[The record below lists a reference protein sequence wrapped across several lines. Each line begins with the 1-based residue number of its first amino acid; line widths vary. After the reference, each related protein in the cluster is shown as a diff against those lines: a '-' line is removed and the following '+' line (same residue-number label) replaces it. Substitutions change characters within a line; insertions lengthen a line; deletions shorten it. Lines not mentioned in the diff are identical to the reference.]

1 MKKYIFWVST
11 FLLFSLILSLFLFL
25 SEDMYDFNYHFLELF
40 LVFLVYLS
48 FSANIFLSG
57 TGIVIFLFFCILIFA
72 FSYLIFSQVS
82 FLLSIPL
89 LIIAQ
94 ILVRR
99 QFAVFFNEKR
109 AVLLEI
115 EKKREELFDKEYLL
129 DQCIQKR
136 IVLDTQIQ
144 RFSNLRNYISKI
156 NLSLSKE
163 YLIEMVLNFAS
174 KNLTNGDIYSIAF
187 LKNNKLVTSSF
198 IVREGANDI
207 LLRPDKTDIVND
219 WMTTYWSPLRIENV
233 NEDFRFQIQPDDDL
247 LYSLSKSII
256 ASPLISDDKPMGVLR
271 IDSVS
276 TSKFSLNDFRLLV
289 IITSISALSLKNA
302 ELFKQ
307 TQKLSVTD
315 GLTGLYHTKYML
327 DEISKYI
334 DHSTYSKEKCVFS
347 VLMMDLDF
355 FKKINDTFGHVVG
368 DNVLIK
374 VATIIKNCCPESGF
388 AVRYG
393 GEEFALVVFGLQKQE
408 VFELAEIIRKD
419 VFKKKIVVRREKVTI
434 SVSIGV
440 ASYVDDNVESAK
452 AILQKADER
461 LYLAKKQGRNRTV
474 VGL

>member
-1 MKKYIFWVST
+1 MKKYIFWIST
-11 FLLFSLILSLFLFL
+11 FLLFFSILSLFLFL
-25 SEDMYDFNYHFLELF
+25 SEDTYNSNYHFLELF

-57 TGIVIFLFFCILIFA
+57 TGIVIFLFFCVIILIL
-72 FSYLIFSQVS
+72 SYLIFAHIA
-82 FLLSIPL
+82 FLLSVPL

-94 ILVRR
+94 ILVRK
-99 QFAVFFNEKR
+99 QFSVFFNEKR
-109 AVLLEI
+109 VVLLEI
-115 EKKREELFDKEYLL
+115 EKKREELFDQEDLL

-187 LKNNKLVTSSF
+187 LKRGKLVTSSF
-198 IVREGANDI
+198 IVREGASDI
-207 LLRPDKTDIVND
+207 ILRPDKTDIVND
-219 WMTTYWSPLRIENV
+219 WMTTYWSPLRIDNV

-276 TSKFSLNDFRLLV
+276 TSRFSLNDFRLLV

-302 ELFKQ
+302 ELFKE
-307 TQKLSVTD
+307 TQKLAVTD

-327 DEISKYI
+327 EEISKYI
-334 DHSTYSKEKCVFS
+334 EKSKHSNNKCIFS

-368 DNVLIK
+368 DSVLIK
-374 VATIIKNCCPESGF
+374 VANIIKINCPESGF

-393 GEEFALVVFGLQKQE
+393 GEEFALVIFGMNKKKS
-408 VFELAEIIRKD
+408 FALAEKIRGD
-419 VFKKKIVVRREKVTI
+419 IFKKKIVVRREKVTI

-440 ASYVDDNVESAK
+440 ASYADDKMTSAK
-452 AILQKADER
+452 DILQKADEK

-474 VGL
+474 AEL